1 MANACTGS
9 TDEDLAESNGA
20 FPATVGGLRWCEDVG
35 EYWRTCELAAEAAV
49 ERAELEETL

>member
-1 MANACTGS
+1 MATACTGS

-20 FPATVGGLRWCEDVG
+20 FPTTVGGLRWCEDVG
-35 EYWRTCELAAEAAV
+35 EYWRMCELAAEAAA